1 LPITRMAH
9 RLRSEEIK
17 DLEVKRSD
25 IADGAINSSKIE
37 DLMVSGA
44 DLADGSVTQV
54 KAPFAL
60 AGTVDN
66 QSSKEGTVS
75 GAPTD
80 ALGTQSIDFT
90 HSAFP
95 NAMDSALSILEGLTD
110 TGAELDN
117 IRIREEDTTPS
128 GATITYEVKTSG
140 AAGSNA
146 AFRWLSIGH

>member
-17 DLEVKRSD
+17 DLEVKTS
-25 IADGAINSSKIE
+25 
-37 DLMVSGA
+37 
-44 DLADGSVTQV
+44 DLASDAVTPD
-54 KAPFAL
+54 KSTL
-60 AGTVDN
+60 LYGTVDN
-66 QSSKEGTVS
+66 QELREGTVS

-117 IRIREEDTTPS
+117 IRIEEGSLTAS
-128 GATITYEVKTSG
+128 GATITYEVKVSG

-146 AFRWLSIGH
+146 AFRFVSLGH